1 MLSEEH
7 LTYIRGLLGEKKYTE
22 GPWYSSPTDRTRTPG
37 GTVRTGSG
45 ELILD
50 APNLYDALM
59 ATSAKA
65 FLAELVEEV
74 TALRALPGD
83 HYQKAGL
90 HRQLTNHKELKALPV
105 GSIVENRQGTWSS
118 ILDGK
123 VVRWLNTKNPE
134 HRLTTGSMLH
144 SNTVLHEPA
153 GN

>member
-7 LTYIRGLLGEKKYTE
+7 LTSIRELLEEKKFTQ
-22 GPWYSSPTDRTRTPG
+22 GSWYSSPTDRTRTPG

-45 ELILD
+45 ELILN

-83 HYQKAGL
+83 HYQRAGL
-90 HRQLTNHKELKALPV
+90 QRQLTTQKELKALRI

-118 ILDGK
+118 ILDGR

-134 HRLTTGSMLH
+134 HKVTTGSMLH

-153 GN
+153 GD